1 MFRGHQATSVCVC
14 ALVIVHATLQLDAD
28 LWFQSMPEAEVNC
41 VHVSC
46 CLMPAT
52 IVGAAF
58 KFEWRNSIYAAKFG
72 HIS

>member
-1 MFRGHQATSVCVC
+1 MCVPSVCVC

-41 VHVSC
+41 AHVSC
-46 CLMPAT
+46 SLMPAT
-52 IVGAAF
+52 IVAAAF
-58 KFEWRNSIYAAKFG
+58 KFEWPNSIYAAEFG